1 MLNEIPGQ
9 NVENRPD
16 IESRVF
22 KLKLQQLMKDITEKK
37 VFGTVIGVM
46 YMIEFQKRGRPHA
59 HILLWLDPKNKI
71 TSPEDIDKFVS
82 VEIPCK
88 ETNQEAYAAVS
99 QFMMHGPCGVAN
111 KSSPCMVDGRCS
123 KRFPKRFH
131 DQTTI
136 DEEGFP
142 IYQRRDDNR
151 TVKKGGILLDNR
163 YIYVVPYNK
172 YMLLRY
178 QAHINVEVCNKSKAI
193 KYLFKY
199 ITKGPDRGTIV
210 IEDNVFINKD
220 KITENEVVKTAPVDE
235 IKQYLDCR
243 YVSGCE
249 ACWRIFHFDIH
260 YRNPS
265 VMRLFF
271 HLKDEQK
278 MILRDSQSLTEAI
291 EQEGVKD
298 IMFTKWMEMNVEN
311 EEARSLT
318 YAEFPTK
325 FVWNGKEWTKRKRGQ
340 TIGRITYAHP
350 TSGERYYLRIL
361 LNVVRGPCSYEELKN
376 VNGSQHTTFK
386 QACYALGLISD
397 DKEWNDAIDESRH
410 WAIGPQLRELFITI
424 LLFCEV
430 NDPIQFWEVNWKT
443 LSEDIPFKLVHQFN
457 FPNLKF
463 TDDQI
468 KNYCLLE
475 LERMLNRSGKSLSD
489 YNGMP
494 LPNMNLLF
502 GADNRLIKEELN
514 YDIRK
519 MKADH
524 DQFYI
529 SLNNQQ
535 RDIYHRILDA
545 VEQKEGGIFFVY
557 GHGGTGKTFLYKTIL
572 SKLRSERK
580 IALAVASSGIASLLL
595 LGGRTAHSRF
605 DIPLELFQ
613 NSTCGIRQNTNLSQL
628 LLQTS
633 LIIWDEA
640 PMMQKY
646 AFEAVD
652 KTFRDI
658 IGFKDQAARNKPFGG
673 KIVVLGGD
681 FRQILPVIPKGKR
694 QEIVEACIN
703 RSYLWKSC
711 EVFVLEKNMRVSETN
726 AEGLPDVANKQFNKW
741 LLDIGDGKIQAIAKE
756 VQEHATWIKIPDEFL
771 IPRAENPIQQIIS
784 NTYPD
789 FDNMHDDQNYLT
801 ERAILTPLNETVDRI
816 NDYMFSLFEAK
827 TKTYKSSDEICKASS
842 DTADQYM
849 MYPTEFLNTLTFPGM
864 PNHCLKL
871 KKGMP
876 TMLLRNVN
884 PSSGLCNGTR
894 IKITQLGEWVIEGN
908 IMTGNKIGEKVLIP
922 RITMTSQQSKWPFIL
937 KRRQFPLRSCYA
949 MTINKSQG
957 QSLKHVGLYLPNPV
971 FSHGQLYVAASRV
984 TSPTGLK
991 ILFGHDEQDHKGYT
1005 KNIVYYEAFN
1015 DLPQVTIE

>member
-82 VEIPCK
+82 AEIPCK
-88 ETNQEAYAAVS
+88 ETDQEAYAAIS

-163 YIYVVPYNK
+163 YVVPYNK

-220 KITENEVVKTAPVDE
+220 KITKNEVVKTAPVDE

-298 IMFTKWMEMNVEN
+298 TMFTKWMEMNVEN

-340 TIGRITYAHP
+340 TIGRITYAH
-350 TSGERYYLRIL
+350 L
-361 LNVVRGPCSYEELKN
+361 
-376 VNGSQHTTFK
+376 
-386 QACYALGLISD
+386 
-397 DKEWNDAIDESRH
+397 
-410 WAIGPQLRELFITI
+410 
-424 LLFCEV
+424 
-430 NDPIQFWEVNWKT
+430 
-443 LSEDIPFKLVHQFN
+443 HQE
-457 FPNLKF
+457 K
-463 TDDQI
+463 DDQI

-580 IALAVASSGIASLLL
+580 ITLAVAASGIASLLL

-652 KTFRDI
+652 KTFKDI

-756 VQEHATWIKIPDEFL
+756 V
-771 IPRAENPIQQIIS
+771 
-784 NTYPD
+784 
-789 FDNMHDDQNYLT
+789 
-801 ERAILTPLNETVDRI
+801 
-816 NDYMFSLFEAK
+816 
-827 TKTYKSSDEICKASS
+827 
-842 DTADQYM
+842 
-849 MYPTEFLNTLTFPGM
+849 
-864 PNHCLKL
+864 
-871 KKGMP
+871 
-876 TMLLRNVN
+876 
-884 PSSGLCNGTR
+884 
-894 IKITQLGEWVIEGN
+894 
-908 IMTGNKIGEKVLIP
+908 
-922 RITMTSQQSKWPFIL
+922 
-937 KRRQFPLRSCYA
+937 
-949 MTINKSQG
+949 
-957 QSLKHVGLYLPNPV
+957 
-971 FSHGQLYVAASRV
+971 
-984 TSPTGLK
+984 
-991 ILFGHDEQDHKGYT
+991 
-1005 KNIVYYEAFN
+1005 
-1015 DLPQVTIE
+1015 